1 MTGARLDKG
10 APQRNA
16 TALARRQGR
25 IYALQAL
32 YQADIATAPAAPAL
46 SGLFDALLE
55 GEGLD
60 GSRAPEADEAAFAQR
75 IVDGVEANRP
85 AIDALIDQCS
95 TNWRIHRMPAV
106 DRNILRLAAFELGH
120 CTDIPATAT
129 INEAIELAKAFGTE
143 DSRAFVNGIVD
154 RMGRVLGRLSGER
167 RKGSR

>member
-1 MTGARLDKG
+1 MSGARLETSG
-10 APQRNA
+10 ALRNA
-16 TALARRQGR
+16 TAVARRQGR

-32 YQADIATAPAAPAL
+32 YQGDIVAAPAATAL
-46 SGLFDALLE
+46 TGLFDVLLDGQGLE
-55 GEGLD
+55 GVRPPEPGEAEF
-60 GSRAPEADEAAFAQR
+60 SRR
-75 IVDGVEANRP
+75 IVEGVEAHRE

-120 CTDIPATAT
+120 CPDIPATAT

-167 RKGSR
+167 RQGPR